1 MNMNR
6 NLSNSGLMQQQ
17 QQGLGDHQTQLRQS
31 IKMKTERNDPFQKRQ
46 PQQTLPGIFAHP
58 DYSYN
63 TQKPVNPVYSSLINQ
78 DVNLAAKDKNT
89 ALYTREEL
97 KNLDLKTDGSPIRYK
112 PEYH

>member
-1 MNMNR
+1 
-6 NLSNSGLMQQQ
+6 
-17 QQGLGDHQTQLRQS
+17 
-31 IKMKTERNDPFQKRQ
+31 
-46 PQQTLPGIFAHP
+46 
-58 DYSYN
+58 
-63 TQKPVNPVYSSLINQ
+63 VYSKFINE